1 MKDAKEKTQPEK
13 ELERI
18 KSKPMSDEIKASIE
32 KKQQYINRDFKKK
45 A

>member
-1 MKDAKEKTQPEK
+1 MDKGKEKTQPEK
-13 ELERI
+13 ELERV
-18 KSKPMSDEIKASIE
+18 KAKPLSDEIKASIE